1 MINISEYLSD
11 STGIWIALITLL
23 VIFLIALFFDLTYES
38 KELTVTN
45 FKSFFSE
52 LEELSRPVIEANQ
65 YYNTFGN
72 FRVLTE
78 SDYKEIESRFLNDI
92 EAAKKYK
99 PKYETETKKPSAT
112 FEAYKSYVR
121 DNRPIEKE
129 ILKPDETKFIPL
141 SESEKIEFKNN
152 CIELEKRLT

>member
-45 FKSFFSE
+45 FKSFFAE
-52 LEELSRPVIEANQ
+52 LEELSRPIIEANQ

-78 SDYKEIESRFLNDI
+78 SDYKEIESRFLGDI

-99 PKYETETKKPSAT
+99 PTYKTEPKKPSAT
-112 FEAYKSYVR
+112 FKAYQSYVR
-121 DNRPIEKE
+121 DNRPTQKVEADK
-129 ILKPDETKFIPL
+129 TKLIPL
-141 SESEKIEFKNN
+141 TESEKIEFKNN

>member
-23 VIFLIALFFDLTYES
+23 VIFLIALFFDFTYES

-65 YYNTFGN
+65 YYNTFGS

-99 PKYETETKKPSAT
+99 SKYEVERMKSSAT
-112 FEAYKSYVR
+112 FRAYQSYVR
-121 DNRPIEKE
+121 DNRQTQKIDVDK
-129 ILKPDETKFIPL
+129 TKFIPL
-141 SESEKIEFKNN
+141 TESEKIEFKNN